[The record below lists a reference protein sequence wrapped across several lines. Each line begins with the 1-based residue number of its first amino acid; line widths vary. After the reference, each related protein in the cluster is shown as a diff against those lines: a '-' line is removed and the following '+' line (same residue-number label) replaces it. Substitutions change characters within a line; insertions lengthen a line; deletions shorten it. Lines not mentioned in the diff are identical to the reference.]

1 MSSSSGFYGAVRLTH
16 RLVLVYG
23 FISNHAGLLKVPL
36 RLLYEQPGLL
46 FNPPQHWSE
55 VLSLLFKPPGLVYE
69 SLVVLYKTPIQ
80 LYDTAGL
87 LSLPSGAIFEPTGPL
102 Y

>member
-46 FNPPQHWSE
+46 FNPPST
-55 VLSLLFKPPGLVYE
+55 GLRYQAYY
-69 SLVVLYKTPIQ
+69 SYHQ
-80 LYDTAGL
+80 D
-87 LSLPSGAIFEPTGPL
+87 
-102 Y
+102 